1 MQVSRGDIV
10 PVLGIYPPLQ
20 VPDLTSRCG
29 VRPPGSTQW
38 RVVGGVAAKLHSH
51 PWLAALGYRSKDEV
65 HCENKILNS
74 LKSGTVYI
82 DKDGEVEY
90 LCGGTLVTA
99 RHVVTAA
106 HCVRGDLATVLLG
119 ELNMDQ
125 VAWDM

>member
-1 MQVSRGDIV
+1 MRVS
-10 PVLGIYPPLQ
+10 LLF
-20 VPDLTSRCG
+20 
-29 VRPPGSTQW
+29 
-38 RVVGGVAAKLHSH
+38 
-51 PWLAALGYRSKDEV
+51 
-65 HCENKILNS
+65 LNS

-82 DKDGEVEY
+82 VKDGEVEY

-125 VAWDM
+125 VTGDT